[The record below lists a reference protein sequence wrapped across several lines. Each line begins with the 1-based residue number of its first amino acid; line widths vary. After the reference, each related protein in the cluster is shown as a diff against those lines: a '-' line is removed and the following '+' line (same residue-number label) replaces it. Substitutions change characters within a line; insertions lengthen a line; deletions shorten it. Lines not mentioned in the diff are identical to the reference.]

1 MSDPEHLLPSQI
13 VEHWLER
20 TAVLE
25 APDAEAIMKLV
36 RTYLP
41 PPNAQAL
48 FACHPWYRADYPG
61 AEMVDRERLA
71 PSIQVL
77 ELERSNPRMYKSH
90 YPLHA
95 AANILF
101 PDATNQSHRA
111 ARLVLTGLFADPPG
125 ENARRYYEQ
134 LLAVRHC
141 ISRAIDTVTAQ
152 CWHWRTAG
160 EAFRCALNGRKLD
173 DKTLQDLQ
181 CFQQL
186 LNGQRKVGVNVQN
199 QSPGENNE
207 TQRKHQR
214 NIEAVRNRLN
224 AAPRPPSEPREREP
238 SRRAAS
244 DDGSTPRIGASSY
257 QSVSPSGR
265 TSGAEN
271 ADPDGPTRL
280 KRTQPSA
287 LTPADDRAQVRQQAR
302 IAATDILPAATD
314 PQTLPFGRIHEALEA
329 VADADALWA
338 LAWLTLTTAMPPQ
351 RLALLRAASR
361 MPRDHTPHWN
371 GQRLSYRLESGPAPA
386 GGDGDNLVVVLT
398 LPESVRHALTAIG
411 GDQPLAHAAKS
422 LDNRWSHA
430 FRDRAGTVPTL
441 MRMRATAELRNQSHI
456 GERAAALALS
466 GRYSFGHRAP
476 GAYRRFEPGELQSHF
491 ERANTTMASS
501 LFERANVGAKLAYRL
516 NGLRFSSHPPRR
528 ASGSGRA
535 LPPDRFGQLFQS
547 LQEVGTDM
555 GAQLLEP
562 GRSGATWTE
571 VLQQL
576 VRLQAAM
583 TYLMWSLATGA
594 RPVADKTVFIRA
606 DKGVYA
612 PHQEAAYLS
621 DKASKSYR
629 ERRFVPVIDA
639 LAKQLNLNHEACRI
653 GETLLRRRGWSVE
666 DSRPTDRQDLAAYLA
681 LGRGGVARWRVY
693 RQADFAADLRRAAP
707 DAAGAIAPNAAR
719 HTVASELRRTLSEAH
734 VDTLLGHA
742 RINLDLLAPASSAA
756 PDWRALRQALQALLE
771 RTSIQPRTI
780 KALYHVG

>member
-13 VEHWLER
+13 VDHWRER

-25 APDAEAIMKLV
+25 APDAQAIMELV

-41 PPNAQAL
+41 PPNAPAL
-48 FACHPWYRADYPG
+48 LACHPWYRADYPG
-61 AEMVDRERLA
+61 ADMVEQERLA
-71 PSIQVL
+71 PFVQML
-77 ELERSNPRMYKSH
+77 DLDRSNPRRYKSH
-90 YPLHA
+90 YPLHT

-101 PDATNQSHRA
+101 PDAANQSHRA

-141 ISRAIDTVTAQ
+141 LSRAIDAITEEF
-152 CWHWRTAG
+152 WGWRSAG
-160 EAFRCALNGRKLD
+160 EAFRRALNGRQLD
-173 DKTLQDLQ
+173 DKTLQELQ

-199 QSPGENNE
+199 QSPGENSK

-214 NIEAVRNRLN
+214 NIEKMRDRLA
-224 AAPRPPSEPREREP
+224 AAPRPPSGPRERGP
-238 SRRAAS
+238 GHRAEG
-244 DDGSTPRIGASSY
+244 DDATTTRIGGSSY

-271 ADPDGPTRL
+271 ADPDGPSRL

-302 IAATDILPAATD
+302 IAATDVLPAATD
-314 PQTLPFGRIHEALEA
+314 AQTLPFGRIHEALEV
-329 VADADALWA
+329 VAESDVLWA

-351 RLALLRAASR
+351 RLTALRTAKGI
-361 MPRDHTPHWN
+361 PRDYSPHWD
-371 GQRLSYRLESGPAPA
+371 GQRLAYRLESGPAPA

-411 GDQPLAHAAKS
+411 GDRPLARAAKS

-456 GERAAALALS
+456 GERIAALALS

-476 GAYRRFEPGELQSHF
+476 GAYRRFEAGELQSHF
-491 ERANTTMASS
+491 ERANTAMASS
-501 LFERANVGAKLAYRL
+501 LFERADVGATLAHRL

-535 LPPDRFGQLFQS
+535 LPPDRFGPLFQS
-547 LQEVGTDM
+547 LHEAGTDM

-562 GRSGATWTE
+562 GRSGATWTA

-576 VRLQAAM
+576 VRFQAAM

-606 DKGVYA
+606 DKGIFA

-639 LAKQLNLNHEACRI
+639 LAKQLDLNHEACRI
-653 GETLLRRRGWSVE
+653 GDTLLRRRGWSIE
-666 DSRPTDRQDLAAYLA
+666 DARPTDRQDLAAYLA
-681 LGRGGVARWRVY
+681 FGRGGVARWRVY

-707 DAAGAIAPNAAR
+707 DAAGTIAPNAAR

-734 VDTLLGHA
+734 VDTLLGHG

-771 RTSIQPRTI
+771 RTSIQPTTI
-780 KALYHVG
+780 EALYHVG